1 MIKAV
6 SKIRQNNNKSQTH
19 FIPEAPTSEVLNSL
33 ARRFIPRSDAGSF
46 SVGGCLL
53 TSNS

>member
-1 MIKAV
+1 MIKTV

-19 FIPEAPTSEVLNSL
+19 FIPEAPTSL

-46 SVGGCLL
+46 L
-53 TSNS
+53 TSQSLGDGG